1 VAARQT
7 CLCSDKCAELL
18 RNDENILKSSAQT
31 SLADVL
37 NLSSKPSVFCPFIPL
52 FGLLSP
58 AAAVQPPA
66 LGTKRRS
73 ESFSF
78 FCFQMMTIQRCWL
91 YVAIC
96 GIEQTSSP
104 ISTHCPIG
112 FASVIICLS

>member
-1 VAARQT
+1 MSSLFFLCGFVRVGCGVVQRVAARQT

-37 NLSSKPSVFCPFIPL
+37 NLSSKPAVFCPFIPL

-66 LGTKRRS
+66 RS
-73 ESFSF
+73 VDAFSK
-78 FCFQMMTIQRCWL
+78 QVR
-91 YVAIC
+91 
-96 GIEQTSSP
+96 E
-104 ISTHCPIG
+104 
-112 FASVIICLS
+112 

>member
-1 VAARQT
+1 VRVGCGVVQRVAARQT

-37 NLSSKPSVFCPFIPL
+37 NLSSKPAVFCPFIPL

-66 LGTKRRS
+66 RS
-73 ESFSF
+73 VDAFSK
-78 FCFQMMTIQRCWL
+78 QVR
-91 YVAIC
+91 
-96 GIEQTSSP
+96 E
-104 ISTHCPIG
+104 
-112 FASVIICLS
+112 